1 MSRCIQTVSPYLFFG
16 TIAYGCANNI
26 VPPEKTEGYAVMN
39 IQAGSRF
46 HIQKQQVQLSLQ
58 LQNVFNTRYLSH
70 TSFYR
75 LIGLPE
81 QGRNLVISVK
91 IPFNFLKNK

>member
-1 MSRCIQTVSPYLFFG
+1 
-16 TIAYGCANNI
+16 
-26 VPPEKTEGYAVMN
+26 MN

-46 HIQKQQVQLSLQ
+46 NIQKQQVQLSLQ
-58 LQNVFNTRYLSH
+58 LQNVFNTRYLNH

-81 QGRNLVISVK
+81 QGRNLVLSVK
-91 IPFNFLKNK
+91 VPFNFLKNKQEI